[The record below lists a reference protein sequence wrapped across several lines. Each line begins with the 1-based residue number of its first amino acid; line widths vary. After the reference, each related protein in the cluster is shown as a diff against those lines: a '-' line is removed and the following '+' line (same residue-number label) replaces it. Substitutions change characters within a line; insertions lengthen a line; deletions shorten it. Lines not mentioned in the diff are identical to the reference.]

1 MFAVWIGAAF
11 IVIGMVWAA
20 ITTAQRGRLS
30 DTKPPMADDFPDT
43 LEPKGRG
50 RQLSLVADLPAF
62 TLILIGVVLLFAGP
76 LT

>member
-1 MFAVWIGAAF
+1 MFAVWAGAGF

-30 DTKPPMADDFPDT
+30 DTRPPMGEDIPDT
-43 LEPKGRG
+43 LEPGGRG

-62 TLILIGVVLLFAGP
+62 ALIIIGVVLLFIGP